1 MTIFYYP
8 TLLGF
13 VPSTLAY
20 ILNPDLA
27 DNGVH
32 TGIVI
37 VVVFWLGMFM
47 SARGGTGG
55 IAKLAS
61 STCRSSCRSS
71 RSRSSARSRR
81 EGYLPPF
88 FQQQNERGGGEHPLG
103 PTATTATTTGLSTPL
118 DPWS

>member
-47 SARGGTGG
+47 SARGGTGRDREAG
-55 IAKLAS
+55 LVDLQKLVPIVAIALVCAI
-61 STCRSSCRSS
+61 
-71 RSRSSARSRR
+71 
-81 EGYLPPF
+81 
-88 FQQQNERGGGEHPLG
+88 
-103 PTATTATTTGLSTPL
+103 ATRGLSAAVLPAAERTR
-118 DPWS
+118 WR